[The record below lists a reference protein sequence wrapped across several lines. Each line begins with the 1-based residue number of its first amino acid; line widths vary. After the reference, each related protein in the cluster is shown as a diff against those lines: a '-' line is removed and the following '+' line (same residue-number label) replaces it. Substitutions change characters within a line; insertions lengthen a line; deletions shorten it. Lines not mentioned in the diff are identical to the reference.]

1 MTTPRTT
8 LRPHL
13 AALAHLRT
21 TSSDVRR
28 LIVRTATTHQPADS
42 SGRRRSRRL
51 VSPNRQQLM
60 SAARPPLL
68 GPARAGFRAVM
79 GGVLVVSLVA
89 GCSVARK
96 ANEARPTPAPPAVM
110 PTAVAPPQ
118 AEGLDGTAGA
128 PGPQVCSLVTARLS
142 KELGFTV
149 RAKPN
154 SWSDGGL
161 PVLDLCT
168 LVLDDR
174 PVVVGVTALPRQ
186 PDSLDR
192 LIAGSGQIELLPE
205 LGPDARLSTSRVVF
219 PVADR
224 VVRVSSAAGINL
236 GYPDGIDRIKAVAIS
251 RAVRDAVP
259 RAVRNSRQSDAAC
272 QLSNSAAERFVG
284 ASVQLRRDYR
294 VDGALTCT
302 WGTFDATVSI
312 VESFHTD
319 TIPEAKQSP
328 AAKPAPIGSPGYYLP
343 DQGELVFRKGR
354 RVVRVT
360 GLTNPASVV
369 PMETLLDIVEPMLP
383 LFIR

>member
-13 AALAHLRT
+13 AALAHRT
-21 TSSDVRR
+21 ATSNVRR
-28 LIVRTATTHQPADS
+28 LIIRTATTHQPADS
-42 SGRRRSRRL
+42 SGRRRSLRL

-60 SAARPPLL
+60 SAGRPPLL
-68 GPARAGFRAVM
+68 EWARAGFRTVV

-96 ANEARPTPAPPAVM
+96 ANEARPTPPAPPAVM

-174 PVVVGVTALPRQ
+174 PVVVGVTALPKE

-205 LGPDARLSTSRVVF
+205 LGPEARLSTSRVVF
-219 PVADR
+219 PVDDR
-224 VVRVSSAAGINL
+224 VVRVSSAGGINL

-251 RAVRDAVP
+251 RAVRDVVP

-272 QLSNSAAERFVG
+272 QLSTSAAERFVG
-284 ASVQLRRDYR
+284 ALVQLRRDYR
-294 VDGALTCT
+294 VNGALTCI

-360 GLTNPASVV
+360 GLTNPARVV